1 MARRSAS
8 RRQTPL
14 EATDTPESGG
24 QSRRRKRRGP
34 KSALSDSAFTENAT
48 EPIHRWVPWIAGF
61 SARFVEEIIETRF
74 GSGPRGAERPMVLD
88 PFAGVGTTLVEA
100 LKHRCD
106 AVGFEINPYAAF
118 AAQTKLDSRNINLR
132 SLDRAIAR
140 YRDYM
145 QSVDEGNGRCAEP
158 RSRAPAGFSTRT
170 PFYSPAVER
179 KVLHTLDFIRG
190 IRSRKIRDL
199 FRLAFASVMVQFS
212 NYSYEPS
219 LTRRSVAGK
228 SDVADADVAQIVC
241 EKLSAMRQD
250 IAALRARIR
259 GCAEPGTG
267 RVINASFFCARE
279 HLAPASVDLVVTSP
293 PYVNNYHYV
302 RNTRPHL
309 HWLGF
314 ADSAGELKDYEEQ
327 NFGKFWQ
334 NVRQKPDVGLEF
346 ELPALEALLGLIRER
361 NAERGVYG
369 GHGWANYAA
378 AYFND
383 SYRFCGILSEVLR
396 PGAHAIVVLG
406 NSILQ
411 GIEVRTDEIFA
422 EIAGLCGLRVE
433 AIHLLRTK
441 RTGSSIINS
450 TVRAGGAPGKAAL
463 YESAVELAAP
473 AGHYRWSQ
481 KQ

>member
-1 MARRSAS
+1 MARRRAPT
-8 RRQTPL
+8 QKLLFT
-14 EATDTPESGG
+14 ATNVPEPKG
-24 QSRRRKRRGP
+24 RRRATEKGGT

-48 EPIHRWVPWIAGF
+48 EPVHRWVPWIAGF
-61 SARFVEEIIETRF
+61 SARFVEEIIETRL
-74 GSGPRGAERPMVLD
+74 GRKPRSAGRPLVLD

-100 LKHRCD
+100 LKHGCD
-106 AVGFEINPYAAF
+106 TVGFEINPYATF
-118 AAQTKLDSRNINLR
+118 AAQTKLDCWNIDLR
-132 SLDRAIAR
+132 SLDRAVAQ

-145 QSVDEGNGRCAEP
+145 QSVSEGNGRPSDP
-158 RSRAPAGFSTRT
+158 RSRVPAHFTTRM
-170 PFYSPAVER
+170 PFYSPLVER
-179 KVLHTLDFIRG
+179 KVLHTLDFLGG

-228 SDVADADVAQIVC
+228 SDVTDADVAQIVC
-241 EKLSAMRQD
+241 DKLFAMRQD
-250 IAALRARIR
+250 IAVLQARFR
-259 GCAEPGTG
+259 QVAEPATG
-267 RVINASFFCARE
+267 RVIGASFFCARE
-279 HLAPASVDLVVTSP
+279 HLAPASVDLVITSP

-314 ADSAGELKDYEEQ
+314 AGNPTDLKSYEEQ

-334 NVRQKPDVGLEF
+334 TVRHKPDAGLEF
-346 ELPALEALLGLIRER
+346 ELPGLDALLRQLRAQ
-361 NAERGVYG
+361 NADRGVYG
-369 GHGWANYAA
+369 GAGWANYAA

-383 SYRFCGILSEVLR
+383 SYRFCTILRELLR
-396 PGAHAIVVLG
+396 PGAHAVIVLG

-450 TVRAGGAPGKAAL
+450 TVRASGAPGKAAL
-463 YESAVELAAP
+463 YESAVELSAP
-473 AGHYRWSQ
+473 SGR
-481 KQ
+481 